1 VPSGDYLNTSPA
13 AAGVAPA
20 RDTGWANSAYT
31 EVLASA
37 SADIELTGWTISL
50 LLGGTSTFDSTYEG
64 EIDIAVGAASSEVVV
79 ATIPFAFR
87 EDNNTGHFLD
97 IITSGSLPEPR
108 FVSSGSRLAV
118 RLRFSSTTGLS
129 VTALKIAYRIAPPSG
144 TPYAENPN
152 DSVTMS
158 DSVTFELTKGVADT
172 VGLADDLQRVL
183 DYVRTPADSVTMSDS
198 LSTAKEIPLAPADSV
213 SLSDA
218 IVFSRTISLDETLPL
233 TDSVA
238 FQREVTLQDA
248 VSLVDAVALSYGLS
262 AGDVVTLSDLADPQL
277 TGGAADLT
285 VNVDD
290 SVTVSDALSMIR
302 EVAHADSVGL
312 ADALAMD
319 RGLIQ
324 SDSVSLADS
333 ASTAKDIPLNPADSV
348 VISDDVSLIRDIQR
362 LIEDDVALNDLVVFD
377 RGILKAENL
386 SVSDVVVRRLNG
398 VILEDGSV
406 GVVRQGVIYIGRF

>member
-290 SVTVSDALSMIR
+290 SVTVSDALSI
-302 EVAHADSVGL
+302 GL